1 MGKNCIKYFTFLLT
15 GMLLCSWIHLFIVAA
30 NNQDPGA
37 SLSDESDT
45 QFPPVDADT
54 DSSDQFSD
62 TSSVYSETESEY
74 ERQISGLQCSIA
86 QRRVQVVGLA
96 KDTEE
101 LIQKCNMVQ
110 RRPRATKSVKDNG
123 ESLPENDALT
133 TKLQQLEKEVAL
145 DEQHFL
151 RQRKRFTNYS
161 IRQKKKAKVKSLAQ
175 SIPKGPKKKSRRK

>member
-1 MGKNCIKYFTFLLT
+1 MGKSCTIYSTFLLT
-15 GMLLCSWIHLFIVAA
+15 GMLWYSWIPLFIVATTSQA
-30 NNQDPGA
+30 PEV
-37 SLSDESDT
+37 SLSGESDT
-45 QFPPVDADT
+45 QSLCEDADT

-62 TSSVYSETESEY
+62 TSLVYSETESEY
-74 ERQISGLQCSIA
+74 GRQIKDLQCSIA
-86 QRRVQVVGLA
+86 KRRAQVVGLA

-101 LIQKCNMVQ
+101 LIQKCNTVQ
-110 RRPRATKSVKDNG
+110 RRPRATVSAMDND
-123 ESLPENDALT
+123 ESLPDNDALT

-145 DEQHFL
+145 DEQRYL